1 MAGVRPAQWDRTAAI
16 IAAMQRKID
25 DLTRDSDGDGVP
37 DIHDKC
43 PNTPQGTRV
52 DGAGCPLPDPKQEPV
67 AVTQDDKSVVDE
79 AIKNLQ
85 FDVNKATIRPT
96 SFNSLGRVADLLTNK
111 NYSLKLAGN
120 TDNTGNFDTNMRLS
134 QERAD
139 AVKQYLVSQ
148 GADASRI
155 DAVGYGSTK
164 PIATNDTP
172 EGRQQNRRVE
182 FTLY

>member
-1 MAGVRPAQWDRTAAI
+1 
-16 IAAMQRKID
+16 MQRKID
-25 DLTRDSDGDGVP
+25 SLTQDSDGDGVP

-43 PNTPQGTRV
+43 PDTPPDTRV
-52 DGAGCPLPDPKQEPV
+52 DGAGCPLPEPKQEPV
-67 AVTQDDKSVVDE
+67 TVTQDDKTVVNE

-85 FDVNKATIRPT
+85 FDVNRATIRPESYT
-96 SFNSLGRVADLLTNK
+96 SLGRVADLLTSK
-111 NYSLKLAGN
+111 NYSLKLEGN
-120 TDNTGNFDTNMRLS
+120 TDNTGNFDANMRLS
-134 QERAD
+134 QARAD

-155 DAVGYGSTK
+155 DAVGYGSTR

-172 EGRQQNRRVE
+172 EGRQENRRVE